1 MKAVIL
7 KTISLCCS
15 VARSC
20 PTLCN
25 PMDCGMPGLPVLQY
39 LPEFAQT
46 HVRCVSDGIQPSHL
60 LLPPSPLALSLS
72 QSFPRSFPVSQ
83 LLHWVAKVL
92 ELQVQQQ
99 SFQWI
104 FRTNFLGDW
113 LVWSPC
119 CPRDLQESSPT
130 TQFKNINSSA
140 PSFLYSPTLTSI
152 DNYWKNHSF

>member
-72 QSFPRSFPVSQ
+72 QG
-83 LLHWVAKVL
+83 L
-92 ELQVQQQ
+92 
-99 SFQWI
+99 FQWVSSCI
-104 FRTNFLGDW
+104 GWPKYWSFRF
-113 LVWSPC
+113 S
-119 CPRDLQESSPT
+119 SSPSNEYSGLISLGIDWFDLLAVQGT
-130 TQFKNINSSA
+130 CKSLLQQHSSK
-140 PSFLYSPTLTSI
+140 TSI
-152 DNYWKNHSF
+152 LQHPAFFIVQLSHP

>member
-1 MKAVIL
+1 MREIIL

-25 PMDCGMPGLPVLQY
+25 PMGWLQHAR
-39 LPEFAQT
+39 PP
-46 HVRCVSDGIQPSHL
+46 CPSVSPRVCSDSC
-60 LLPPSPLALSLS
+60 PLCQWWHPTVSSSVAPFSS
-72 QSFPRSFPVSQ
+72 CPQSFPASRSFPVSQ

-104 FRTNFLGDW
+104 FRTDFLGDW
-113 LVWSPC
+113 LVWSPR
-119 CPRDLQESSPT
+119 CPRDFQESSST

-140 PSFLYSPTLTSI
+140 PSFLYSPALTSI